1 MRTLFTVTA
10 AVVALYAGRA
20 DAQTR
25 QQTGFMAQAGL
36 GVGFLLMN
44 QSTNGIQLNVSGVTG
59 AGYVA
64 LGWNVVPSLAVHA
77 TFWNGV
83 AFAPSATVRV
93 GSASATAMS
102 SSSTSLLQN
111 AVGVGASYTL
121 PALDLRFSGSVGL
134 GLLSASTSRG
144 STTTS
149 VSADPGFAFV
159 LGASKH
165 WALSRDWGI
174 GVMANFVLQTNS
186 ETVAGVSYGI
196 TTLGAAV
203 MFSAAYH

>member
-1 MRTLFTVTA
+1 MRTLFSMTA
-10 AVVALYAGRA
+10 AVVALYAGSA

-44 QSTNGIQLNVSGVTG
+44 QSTNGIQLDVSGATG
-59 AGYVA
+59 AGYLA

-77 TFWNGV
+77 TFWSGL
-83 AFAPSATVRV
+83 AISPSASVRV
-93 GSASATAMS
+93 GSGSASVS
-102 SSSTSLLQN
+102 SSSNTSLSQN

-121 PALDLRFSGSVGL
+121 PSLDLRFSGSLGI
-134 GLLSASTSRG
+134 GLLSASSSRG
-144 STTTS
+144 SATAT
-149 VSADPGFAFV
+149 VSADPGFSFV

-165 WALSRDWGI
+165 WALSPDWGI
-174 GVMANFVLQTNS
+174 GVMANFVLQTNA
-186 ETVAGVSYGI
+186 ETVLGTSSGI